1 MFPSENNFLQLLAY
15 AKDQKQKKNIIRFIN
30 KSQFKVVK
38 NIAQKILN
46 GDIHLKNN
54 QFRILKN
61 KKLFLRKL
69 SQGKIKITDLC
80 REYIVVS
87 YIVKLAIQQYETC
100 PKISSRSARKM
111 GKNRRQYSCERSV
124 SEISSTEE
132 YFTSEESNLS
142 GEESEKSAGFGEN
155 SASETNSDVSFPNSE
170 KRTKAMKLFEYLI
183 RYKFFTLNSHGE
195 IIQNGKNIHDSNIL
209 ELIAHAVQMIH
220 LLHWN
225 EIFLQNVKEKEY
237 S

>member
-1 MFPSENNFLQLLAY
+1 MFPSENNFLQLLAF

-30 KSQFKVVK
+30 KSQLKVVK

-54 QFRILKN
+54 QFCILKN

-80 REYIVVS
+80 QEYIVVS

-100 PKISSRSARKM
+100 PKISSRSSRKM
-111 GKNRRQYSCERSV
+111 GKNRRQYSCKRSV

-155 SASETNSDVSFPNSE
+155 SAPETNSDVSFPNS
-170 KRTKAMKLFEYLI
+170 
-183 RYKFFTLNSHGE
+183 GE
-195 IIQNGKNIHDSNIL
+195 EDES
-209 ELIAHAVQMIH
+209 
-220 LLHWN
+220 N
-225 EIFLQNVKEKEY
+225 EIV
-237 S
+237 

>member
-1 MFPSENNFLQLLAY
+1 MFPSENKFLQLLAY
-15 AKDQKQKKNIIRFIN
+15 AKDQKQKKNIIRIIN

-54 QFRILKN
+54 QFCILKN

-87 YIVKLAIQQYETC
+87 CIVKLAIQQYETC
-100 PKISSRSARKM
+100 PKISSRSSRKM

-132 YFTSEESNLS
+132 YFTSEESNSS

-155 SASETNSDVSFPNSE
+155 SAPETNSDASFPNS
-170 KRTKAMKLFEYLI
+170 
-183 RYKFFTLNSHGE
+183 GE
-195 IIQNGKNIHDSNIL
+195 EDES
-209 ELIAHAVQMIH
+209 
-220 LLHWN
+220 N
-225 EIFLQNVKEKEY
+225 EIV
-237 S
+237 

>member
-1 MFPSENNFLQLLAY
+1 MFPSENNFLQLLAF

-30 KSQFKVVK
+30 KSQLKVVK

-46 GDIHLKNN
+46 RDIHLKNKE
-54 QFRILKN
+54 FHFLKK

-87 YIVKLAIQQYETC
+87 YIVKLAIQQYETY
-100 PKISSRSARKM
+100 PKISSRPCRKM

-132 YFTSEESNLS
+132 YFTSEESNSS

-155 SASETNSDVSFPNSE
+155 SAPETNSDVSFPNS
-170 KRTKAMKLFEYLI
+170 
-183 RYKFFTLNSHGE
+183 GE
-195 IIQNGKNIHDSNIL
+195 EDES
-209 ELIAHAVQMIH
+209 
-220 LLHWN
+220 N
-225 EIFLQNVKEKEY
+225 EIV
-237 S
+237 

>member
-100 PKISSRSARKM
+100 PKISSHSSRKM

-132 YFTSEESNLS
+132 YFTSEESNSS

-155 SASETNSDVSFPNSE
+155 SAPETNSDVSFPNS
-170 KRTKAMKLFEYLI
+170 
-183 RYKFFTLNSHGE
+183 GE
-195 IIQNGKNIHDSNIL
+195 EDES
-209 ELIAHAVQMIH
+209 
-220 LLHWN
+220 N
-225 EIFLQNVKEKEY
+225 EIV
-237 S
+237 

>member
-15 AKDQKQKKNIIRFIN
+15 TKDQKQKKKIIRFIN

-87 YIVKLAIQQYETC
+87 YIVKLAIQQYEI
-100 PKISSRSARKM
+100 PK
-111 GKNRRQYSCERSV
+111 
-124 SEISSTEE
+124 
-132 YFTSEESNLS
+132 
-142 GEESEKSAGFGEN
+142 
-155 SASETNSDVSFPNSE
+155 
-170 KRTKAMKLFEYLI
+170 
-183 RYKFFTLNSHGE
+183 
-195 IIQNGKNIHDSNIL
+195 
-209 ELIAHAVQMIH
+209 
-220 LLHWN
+220 
-225 EIFLQNVKEKEY
+225 
-237 S
+237 

>member
-1 MFPSENNFLQLLAY
+1 MFPLENNFLQLLAF

-30 KSQFKVVK
+30 KSQLKVVK

-46 GDIHLKNN
+46 GDIHLKNKEFHFLN
-54 QFRILKN
+54 K

-100 PKISSRSARKM
+100 PKISSRTCRKM

-132 YFTSEESNLS
+132 YFTSEESNSS

-155 SASETNSDVSFPNSE
+155 SAPETNSDVSFPNS
-170 KRTKAMKLFEYLI
+170 
-183 RYKFFTLNSHGE
+183 GE
-195 IIQNGKNIHDSNIL
+195 EDES
-209 ELIAHAVQMIH
+209 
-220 LLHWN
+220 N
-225 EIFLQNVKEKEY
+225 EIV
-237 S
+237 

>member
-1 MFPSENNFLQLLAY
+1 MFPSENNFLQLLAF

-30 KSQFKVVK
+30 KSQLKVVK

-46 GDIHLKNN
+46 GDIHLKNKE
-54 QFRILKN
+54 FHFLKK

-80 REYIVVS
+80 WEYIVVS

-100 PKISSRSARKM
+100 PKISSCPCRKM

-132 YFTSEESNLS
+132 YFTSEESNSS

-155 SASETNSDVSFPNSE
+155 SAPETNSDVSFPNS
-170 KRTKAMKLFEYLI
+170 
-183 RYKFFTLNSHGE
+183 GE
-195 IIQNGKNIHDSNIL
+195 EDES
-209 ELIAHAVQMIH
+209 
-220 LLHWN
+220 N
-225 EIFLQNVKEKEY
+225 EIV
-237 S
+237 